1 MSARMVS
8 VPVVVPAPEVITLNA
23 RAHWTAN
30 HRAAAALR
38 LRGGWAART
47 SGAPHLARADLTV
60 WVVYP
65 ARVTRRRDVSNY
77 LATVKPL
84 LDGMVD
90 AGVLP
95 DDDDEHLTGPDLRPY
110 HGGDIDDLDELVAAH
125 IAPDASRPGSWVGFM
140 FRFYGPVATVVHA

>member
-1 MSARMVS
+1 MVS
-8 VPVVVPAPEVITLNA
+8 VPVAVPALDVITLNA

-38 LRGGWAART
+38 LRGGWAARIAH
-47 SGAPHLARADLTV
+47 APEMVRADLTV

-65 ARVTRRRDVSNY
+65 VRVNRRRDVSNY
-77 LATVKPL
+77 LGTVKPL

-95 DDDDEHLTGPDLRPY
+95 DDDDDHLTGPDLRPY
-110 HGGDIDDLDELVAAH
+110 AGGAIEELDALVAAH
-125 IAPDASRPGSWVGFM
+125 LAADLARPGSWLGFM
-140 FRFYGPVATVVHA
+140 FRFYGPVRS